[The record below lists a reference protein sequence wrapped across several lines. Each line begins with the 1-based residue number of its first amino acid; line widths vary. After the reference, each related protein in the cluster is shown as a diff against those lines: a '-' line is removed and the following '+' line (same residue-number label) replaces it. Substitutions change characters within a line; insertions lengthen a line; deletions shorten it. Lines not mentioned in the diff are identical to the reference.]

1 VIWPLDL
8 VLLPLLVAAAVT
20 ALSLRDLAAAT
31 VVFGAFSFLA
41 CLAYA
46 AMAAPDVA
54 FTEAMIGA
62 GVSGVV
68 FFAALYR
75 TGRRARQ

>member
-1 VIWPLDL
+1 VIWQIDV
-8 VLLPLLVAAAVT
+8 VLLPILVVTAIT

-31 VVFGAFSFLA
+31 VVFSAFSFFA
-41 CLAYA
+41 CLVYA
-46 AMAAPDVA
+46 AMSAVDVA